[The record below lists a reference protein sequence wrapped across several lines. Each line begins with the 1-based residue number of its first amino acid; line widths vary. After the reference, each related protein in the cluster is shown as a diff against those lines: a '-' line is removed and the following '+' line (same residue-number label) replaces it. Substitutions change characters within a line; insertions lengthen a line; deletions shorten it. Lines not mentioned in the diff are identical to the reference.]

1 MPKKK
6 VNMSSTFLTSFKYTK
21 YSIVNY
27 RLMLYSR
34 FLELF
39 LFAQLNLYNH

>member
-1 MPKKK
+1 
-6 VNMSSTFLTSFKYTK
+6 MSSTFLTSFKYTK

-27 RLMLYSR
+27 GLMWYSR
-34 FLELF
+34 LLELF

>member
-1 MPKKK
+1 
-6 VNMSSTFLTSFKYTK
+6 MSSTFLTSFKYTK

-27 RLMLYSR
+27 WLMLL
-34 FLELF
+34 LERF